1 MTATMEK
8 EEKDK
13 SAGRLSKMAEFPF
26 DEAEFD
32 IEEQINTNDID
43 ESDKTDSELLSNPI
57 ITELSSETRKG
68 KEENNT
74 EIKMNEGAKAQIE
87 TTTAAAVAAEVVG
100 KKALFFSPT
109 FISLLSPDT
118 RSIFLGSSSVENII
132 DNKNAHSPTTETTVP
147 SPPPPSDMKMTKDKE
162 ENNRKEKINEGMKR
176 HKETTA
182 AATATAIAAAAA
194 RTKAYLLSPNIISTL
209 SVCW

>member
-43 ESDKTDSELLSNPI
+43 ESDKTDSGLLSNPI

-87 TTTAAAVAAEVVG
+87 TTTAAAVAAEVIG
-100 KKALFFSPT
+100 EKAHFFPPT
-109 FISLLSPDT
+109 VISLLSLDIC
-118 RSIFLGSSSVENII
+118 SIFLGSSSVENIT
-132 DNKNAHSPTTETTVP
+132 DNKNAYSPTTETTVP